1 MDIVQ
6 LLADLGDWAFDR
18 HANPLSWYIRP
29 LFLITLAWFAPRRS
43 GWGIAGTLVALATS
57 IAWFRAPAVPDPQI
71 LEFLDFEREWLTG
84 TWDLEKFAQATLAPL
99 ALTLYCLAFWRRSVV
114 WGLVLLNAM
123 AGGKL
128 LWGVVVGDGTGWAM
142 TVPGLVGL
150 LIGDVAVLWALRR
163 PRARRE
169 QDADEPAP
177 LVSSTTSP
185 RAPPPGRRPPRR
197 RARGGRGRA
206 AAEPAPLVSS
216 TTSS

>member
-6 LLADLGDWAFDR
+6 LLADLGDWAYDR

-29 LFLITLAWFAPRRS
+29 LFLLPLAWFAYRRS

-57 IAWFRAPAVPDPQI
+57 IFWFPAPAVPDPQI
-71 LEFLDFEREWLTG
+71 LEFLDFERECITG
-84 TWDLEKFAQATLAPL
+84 TWDLEKFAQATLPPL
-99 ALTLYCLAFWRRSVV
+99 ALTAYCPAFWRRAVARGLVSTNPPPARPTGDPRARTACARAFGRRSVV

-150 LIGDVAVLWALRR
+150 LIGDVAVLWGLRG
-163 PRARRE
+163 
-169 QDADEPAP
+169 
-177 LVSSTTSP
+177 V
-185 RAPPPGRRPPRR
+185 G
-197 RARGGRGRA
+197 GGRGGG
-206 AAEPAPLVSS
+206 
-216 TTSS
+216 